1 MSVVIKDRDYLYD
14 WEQIKEY
21 LPHRYPFLFI
31 DRVISVD
38 RSKASSP
45 DSKINVAV
53 HAMKCITGNEHM
65 LQGHFP
71 HLAVVPGVMLVEMM
85 AQSSI
90 FVLPLEVLQKR
101 KPQVF
106 LSKIMECSFRSM
118 ARPGDVLDIHCV
130 VASEKGRFY
139 TMNTTIDERSTQRR
153 ICEGRFMAYLELK

>member
-1 MSVVIKDRDYLYD
+1 MSRTQDKGYLYD

-31 DRVISVD
+31 DRVVSVD
-38 RSKASSP
+38 RAQASDL
-45 DSKINVAV
+45 DSKMNVKV
-53 HAMKCITGNEHM
+53 HAMKCITGNEQM

-90 FVLPLEVLQKR
+90 FVLPLEVLEKR

-106 LSKIMECSFRSM
+106 LSKIIECTFRSM
-118 ARPGDVLDIHCV
+118 ARPGDVLDIYCWV
-130 VASEKGRFY
+130 SSEKGRFY
-139 TMNTTIDERSTQRR
+139 TMEAYIDERTTQRR
-153 ICEGRFMAYLELK
+153 VCSGKLMAYLELK